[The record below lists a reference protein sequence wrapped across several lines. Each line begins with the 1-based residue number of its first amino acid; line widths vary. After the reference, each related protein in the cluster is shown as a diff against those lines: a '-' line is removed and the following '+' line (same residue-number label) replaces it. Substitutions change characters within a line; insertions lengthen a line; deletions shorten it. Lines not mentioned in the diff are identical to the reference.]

1 MQVSCSKCSAK
12 YVFDVSAIPKEG
24 YNAQCTECG
33 NVFFVRPADDGGGPP
48 AQVVAQTTQAASSP
62 AENAQV
68 EEPQVM
74 EEVVQTQN
82 EVQSEPV
89 VEASAFDSQN
99 VRASVAE
106 MASFDAGIGTEDD
119 GIDDLPSEEEYQ
131 AKLERKKKMMLSSV
145 GAVVGVVAL
154 AGILYTAVPTVFDAT
169 FGKIL
174 GIKAAINPDA
184 IPFKDQGIEKLLLDT
199 PEGFAAAVEAFDKAL
214 ALDPEYPEAIAYK
227 GLAYI
232 FRGTDIQEEGR
243 SVYDQGA
250 SALTQLKEL
259 KSVPR
264 RKRTKK
270 IKKKIN
276 ELTDLA
282 ETKSKES
289 TALFEKGGK
298 EVSSGYAFINKAL
311 SKYQQDPAI
320 LAAAGIY
327 YTTDPDGIAKAQ
339 MFLRAGLDQT
349 IGPNLEMDLKS
360 PPTLLL
366 TYLQGVIRAAS
377 EKDMQQAVAA
387 FDATLTK
394 NGKFVRALMEKA
406 LILEKQGDVDAAKKA
421 AQEILKSAAEHGRA
435 KILLARLDKT
445 GNDKASN

>member
-33 NVFFVRPADDGGGPP
+33 NVFFVSPADDAGGAS
-48 AQVVAQTTQAASSP
+48 AQVVSQATQAASAS
-62 AENAQV
+62 

-74 EEVVQTQN
+74 EEVVETQN
-82 EVQSEPV
+82 EVQSAPV
-89 VEASAFDSQN
+89 AQASTFDSQN

-106 MASFDAGIGTEDD
+106 MASFDAGIGTDDD

-131 AKLERKKKMMLSSV
+131 AKLERKKKMMLS
-145 GAVVGVVAL
+145 GFGGVVGVIAL
-154 AGILYTAVPTVFDAT
+154 AGVLYAAAPTVFDAT
-169 FGKIL
+169 FGKVL
-174 GIKAAINPDA
+174 GLKAAINPEA
-184 IPFKDQGIEKLLLDT
+184 IPFKDQGIEKMLLDT

-232 FRGTDIQEEGR
+232 FRGTDIQEQGR

-250 SALTQLKEL
+250 SALTKLKEL

-270 IKKKIN
+270 IKKKIDT
-276 ELTDLA
+276 LTDLA
-282 ETKSKES
+282 AAKSKES
-289 TALFEKGGK
+289 TELFEKGGK
-298 EVSSGYAFINKAL
+298 EVSNGYSFINKAL

-349 IGPNLEMDLKS
+349 IGPNIEMDLKS

-366 TYLQGVIRAAS
+366 PYLQGVIRAAS
-377 EKDMQQAVAA
+377 EKDMNQAVAA
-387 FDATLTK
+387 FDSTLTK

-406 LILEKQGDVDAAKKA
+406 LVLEKQGEVDAAKKV
-421 AQEILKSAAEHGRA
+421 AQEILKSVEEHGRA

-445 GNDKASN
+445 DGDKASN